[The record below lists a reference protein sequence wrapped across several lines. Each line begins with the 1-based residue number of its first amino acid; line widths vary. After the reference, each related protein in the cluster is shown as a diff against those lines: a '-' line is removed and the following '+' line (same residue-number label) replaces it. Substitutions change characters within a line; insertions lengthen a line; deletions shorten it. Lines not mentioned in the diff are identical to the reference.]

1 MNEHGIEELIGTLY
15 EMVQD
20 ARSVPFSSDK
30 CAVEREKVLDLLDEI
45 SNQLPGAPRRIR
57 SRSSRRS
64 RTTTSTI
71 PCAARRR
78 PSPRL

>member
-30 CAVEREKVLDLLDEI
+30 C
-45 SNQLPGAPRRIR
+45 GTR
-57 SRSSRRS
+57 SWICWMRSA
-64 RTTTSTI
+64 TS
-71 PCAARRR
+71 
-78 PSPRL
+78 SPAS

>member
-45 SNQLPGAPRRIR
+45 SNQLPGELKQAKKEELFGREFHFMMKKDIEGGEFR
-57 SRSSRRS
+57 
-64 RTTTSTI
+64 
-71 PCAARRR
+71 
-78 PSPRL
+78 

>member
-30 CAVEREKVLDLLDEI
+30 CAVERE
-45 SNQLPGAPRRIR
+45 NLPSTCSTR
-57 SRSSRRS
+57 SATSSPAS
-64 RTTTSTI
+64 
-71 PCAARRR
+71 
-78 PSPRL
+78 